1 MKLYLLRHGDAGER
15 GDPKFTNDDDRP
27 LSSKGTQRTKLLAH
41 ALRGWKIS
49 FDVIWSSPLVRARQ
63 TADIVEHGL
72 RLHRRLEFT
81 SHLAPGGDAEK
92 LVALVNGSRPRSES
106 VLLVG
111 HEPFLSEFISLL
123 CTGGPQLSLTL
134 KKGALC
140 RLEVEKLDCS
150 RCASLDWLLPPRLQA
165 AKRPPRSGEN

>member
-15 GDPKFTNDDDRP
+15 GDPKFSNDAERP
-27 LSSKGTQRTKLLAH
+27 LSFKGRERTKLLAH
-41 ALRGWKIS
+41 ALRSWEIS

-63 TADIVEHGL
+63 TAEIVAHGL

-81 SHLAPGGDAEK
+81 GHLAPGADAEK
-92 LVALVNGSRPRSES
+92 LVALVNGFRPAPRSA
-106 VLLVG
+106 LLVG
-111 HEPFLSEFISLL
+111 HEPFLSGFISLL

-140 RLEVEKLDCS
+140 RLEVERLDCT

-165 AKRPPRSGEN
+165 AGRPPRREKK